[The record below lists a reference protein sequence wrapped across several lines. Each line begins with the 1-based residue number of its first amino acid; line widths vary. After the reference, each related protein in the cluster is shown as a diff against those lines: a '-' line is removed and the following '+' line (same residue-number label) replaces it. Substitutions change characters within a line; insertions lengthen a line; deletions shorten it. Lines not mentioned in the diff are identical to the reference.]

1 MSEAAGA
8 GADLAGR
15 RALVMGANSP
25 AAAAIALALAQAGS
39 DVAITTTTSDAEE
52 AYNLRRLRK
61 RITDLGR
68 RSMDESAD
76 LSLATNVQITV
87 RQVAKELGGIDLMAI
102 EADFRLG
109 KPADKITDSDW
120 ARVIGLN
127 LSAVFYACRS
137 IYREMQR
144 QDPGADGT
152 RGRIIV
158 VTTQPEALAEDSDA
172 AYVAAK
178 SGVAGL
184 IASLAREWQPAGV
197 LLNAIAVSTED
208 HAAIGAAALELAITD
223 AAGQVLSV

>member
-15 RALVMGANSP
+15 KALVMGANSP
-25 AAAAIALALAQAGS
+25 AAAAIALALAQAGA

-52 AYNLRRLRK
+52 AFNLRRLRK

-76 LSLATNVQITV
+76 LSLPTNVQITV

-102 EADFRLG
+102 EADFRLI

-137 IYREMQR
+137 VYREMQR
-144 QDPGADGT
+144 QDAGADGI

-158 VTTQPEALAEDSDA
+158 VTTQPEALSNDA
-172 AYVAAK
+172 DAIYVAAK

-184 IASLAREWQPAGV
+184 IASLAPEWQPAGV
-197 LLNAIAVSTED
+197 LVNAIAVSAKD
-208 HAAIGAAALELAITD
+208 DAGMAAAAVALATTD
-223 AAGQVLSV
+223 TAGQVLSV